1 MKNFKQI
8 DNWISTLLMVAALL
22 TSLIRR
28 DESFI
33 LWYFIVGAWQIISML
48 THVYTGMVPKH
59 SARAIYHSIV
69 VVTLILAIIGV
80 LVHYILYAVLMIL
93 LFAAPF
99 MAIYYTILG
108 FDESKKW
115 YTRPLS
121 ILK

>member
-99 MAIYYTILG
+99 MALFYTLLG